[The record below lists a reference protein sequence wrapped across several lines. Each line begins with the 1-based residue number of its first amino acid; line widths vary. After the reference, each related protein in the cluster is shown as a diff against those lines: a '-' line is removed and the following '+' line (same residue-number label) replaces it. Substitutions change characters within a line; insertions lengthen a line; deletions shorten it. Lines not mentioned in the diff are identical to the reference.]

1 MNLTLFSRSIH
12 STRFP
17 NRVISRIVF
26 FPFITALFAFHR
38 SYTLR
43 ILNHFPLIDIYWS
56 ARTILGIRHWHSR
69 SHWHEISYIFSLIT
83 PLIQNTG
90 FQEFLF
96 TPLYFDQGFH
106 MTSMMKMDKR
116 KIAQMVMARSTTF
129 LKVKIKLKKIII
141 QLYTY
146 FPTLREGGPKDTVT
160 TMAERCWHLTRLQN
174 VEFQAPVSA
183 N

>member
-106 MTSMMKMDKR
+106 MTLMMKMNKR

-141 QLYTY
+141 RSI
-146 FPTLREGGPKDTVT
+146 FISPHS
-160 TMAERCWHLTRLQN
+160 ERGVQKIL
-174 VEFQAPVSA
+174 
-183 N
+183 